1 MKYKRKR
8 GGKIATS
15 WHSSF
20 QNRSL
25 IQVTHYNDCYWDFFS
40 SKTHLS
46 VHFIKRKKESY
57 NRARKA
63 LATTN
68 NSKHITTKKNYS
80 LSID

>member
-1 MKYKRKR
+1 M
-8 GGKIATS
+8 IATG
-15 WHSSF
+15 
-20 QNRSL
+20 
-25 IQVTHYNDCYWDFFS
+25 IFFS